1 MQIEFP
7 YGHGVQTLTVA
18 DRDIQA
24 VLRPAF
30 DPAASRGDAQAL
42 VEAALDAPIG
52 SAKLEQLA
60 QGKRNVVLIASDHT
74 RPVPN
79 KLLLPA
85 MLRRIRRGSPDAD
98 ITILVATGCH
108 RATTRQ
114 ELEAMFG
121 REICAKER
129 IVVHDCDDED
139 NLVTLGILPSGGTCR
154 INRIAAEA
162 ELLVS
167 SGFIEP
173 HFFAGFSGGRKS
185 ILPGVAARET
195 VVYNHNAAFID
206 SPFSTTG
213 NLKNN
218 PIHTDMAWAAEKAR
232 LAFILNVVIDPQHA
246 VLAAFAGDP
255 VKAHAEGCAF
265 SRRMS
270 AVQASPADI
279 AVVSNGG
286 YPLDQNI
293 YQAVKGMSAAEAAVK
308 QGGVIVMLAESGDGV
323 GGEYFFRQSAQDGD
337 YPQALARYLSRDKE
351 KTEPDQWQTQIFLRV
366 RHKAKI
372 IYVSSAPDEIVRKL
386 GMIPA
391 KDAQEAYAT
400 ARRMT
405 GEDARVN
412 LIPDGVSVIVE
423 KDGGA
428 RRE

>member
-1 MQIEFP
+1 MQIDFP
-7 YGHGVQTLTVA
+7 YGHGVQTLTIPEKDV
-18 DRDIQA
+18 QA

-30 DPAASRGDAQAL
+30 DPDAPREDAQAL

-52 SAKLEQLA
+52 SERLETLCK
-60 QGKRNVVLIASDHT
+60 GKKNIVLIASDHT

-85 MLRRIRRGSPDAD
+85 MLRRIRSGSPDASV
-98 ITILVATGCH
+98 TILVATGCH
-108 RATTRQ
+108 RATTAG

-121 REICAKER
+121 EEICERER
-129 IVVHDCDDED
+129 IAVHDCDDEE
-139 NLVTLGILPSGGTCR
+139 NLVTLGVLPSGGVCR
-154 INRIAAEA
+154 INRLAAEA
-162 ELLVS
+162 DLLVS

-185 ILPGVAARET
+185 ILPGIAARET

-206 SPFSTTG
+206 SPYSTTG
-213 NLKNN
+213 NLTNN

-232 LAFILNVVIDPQHA
+232 LAFILNVVIDPRHE

-255 VKAHAEGCAF
+255 SKAHAEGCAF

-270 AVQASPADI
+270 AVKAEPATI

-308 QGGVIVMLAESGDGV
+308 PGGVIVMLAESRDGV
-323 GGEYFFRQSAQDGD
+323 GGDFFFRQSMEDGD
-337 YPQALARYLSRDKE
+337 YPQALAKYLSRAPE

-366 RHKAKI
+366 RQKARI
-372 IYVSSAPDEIVRKL
+372 LYVSAAPEETVRAL

-391 KDAQEAYAT
+391 KDVQTAYAM
-400 ARRMT
+400 AREMA
-405 GEDARVN
+405 GKEAKVN

-423 KDGGA
+423 KV
-428 RRE
+428 